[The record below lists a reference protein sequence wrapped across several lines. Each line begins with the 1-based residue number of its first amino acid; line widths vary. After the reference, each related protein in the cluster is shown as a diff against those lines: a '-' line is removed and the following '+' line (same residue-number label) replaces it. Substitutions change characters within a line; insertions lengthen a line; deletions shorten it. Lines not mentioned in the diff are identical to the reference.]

1 MGPKDRDR
9 SGGGGGGGGSSGGGD
24 GGGGGGGSSLI
35 NSEEWLQRLLTAIA
49 KIKSQ
54 KQRPN
59 LERITQTMRQLYTVS
74 PDIVVTNLQAQ
85 VDAGGILYI
94 ENKGIESYADPKN
107 PPLRTGR
114 VSVRTPTGSSRAGDL
129 VGKVVR
135 AVREAGPGGATLK
148 DITAHLSPSA
158 GVVTWSGG
166 GTHEDSQLPALV
178 RHATKRAL
186 QRGFLAQ
193 SGKVFTLGTLAKHRK
208 AAGRP
213 PNFKKHHGGPED
225 DYDDDLSI
233 QLHNRSLDVN
243 NSHLQPD
250 ASPTLGQGCLAFI
263 SLPTQLP
270 PSHMGMRK
278 EAQTVRAIKGLLEA
292 SSRSIDNAIK
302 TPALKRQTYI
312 QTSKSIVATRGTSF
326 CVSPS
331 RPPLL
336 PPSKVSTLPPF
347 PCLHPTFQLH
357 PSFRPPPPS
366 RHPSPHSCTLNSFS
380 PPSPL
385 LRHPP
390 HPSTGLIILTL
401 HSPNFLTLTT
411 RLSPST
417 PCLTLPPIPP
427 LSRQIPLP
435 ILLPLILDAPEL
447 FHFFQSTSPHP
458 SPPTLAPQPLP
469 PHLLFSLYFF
479 LHLTSQTSLS
489 TLFPLTITLPLF

>member
-35 NSEEWLQRLLTAIA
+35 SSEEWLQRLLTAIA

-148 DITAHLSPSA
+148 DITAHLAPSA
-158 GVVTWSGG
+158 GVVTSGGG

-213 PNFKKHHGGPED
+213 PTFKKHHGGAED

-250 ASPTLGQGCLAFI
+250 ASPTLGQGCLALI
-263 SLPTQLP
+263 SLPTQLT

-302 TPALKRQTYI
+302 TPALK
-312 QTSKSIVATRGTSF
+312 S
-326 CVSPS
+326 
-331 RPPLL
+331 LL
-336 PPSKVSTLPPF
+336 YLS

-357 PSFRPPPPS
+357 PSFRRPPPPS
-366 RHPSPHSCTLNSFS
+366 RHTSPHSCTLHLFVTLSTSSS
-380 PPSPL
+380 PTPLYWPHHSHTPPTHPIFLPSPL
-385 LRHPP
+385 H
-390 HPSTGLIILTL
+390 I
-401 HSPNFLTLTT
+401 
-411 RLSPST
+411 
-417 PCLTLPPIPP
+417 P
-427 LSRQIPLP
+427 LSSHPTTISSNP
-435 ILLPLILDAPEL
+435 
-447 FHFFQSTSPHP
+447 SPH
-458 SPPTLAPQPLP
+458 SA
-469 PHLLFSLYFF
+469 S
-479 LHLTSQTSLS
+479 
-489 TLFPLTITLPLF
+489 FP